1 MISAQTDPLIAGQ
14 TDPPANTGSLIDER
28 GRDVLDFDRIRE
40 RLAGLTHAAQA
51 YARAA
56 QLEPSTDFDEV
67 RRLVAQTTEMR
78 ALTREAGFGLA
89 RIADTEAALANTAR
103 GVPISALDLRSI
115 ADALAAAAYAARTI
129 RESEQT
135 PLLREQIADFR
146 ALPNIVARIIE
157 AIDERGAVLDRASPA
172 LGRIRRSI
180 AQAQDDARERAAAVL
195 RSAKY
200 SRAIQDHIVTV
211 RDGRFVVP
219 IKAEFGGEVPG
230 IVHDASSSGATLFIE
245 PLEALETNN
254 RLRSLRVAEEHEV
267 ARILT
272 ELGRLV
278 GGEARQIGLDLEL
291 YVQLDLAYARAV
303 LAERMNA
310 VAPQLVDEAVIDVLD
325 GRHPLLDERA
335 VPQSLRLDDDIRLLL
350 ISGPNM
356 GGKTVALKMVGL
368 FVTMAGCG
376 MHVPA
381 ASVTVG
387 RFTRIF
393 TDIGDEQSIAQNA
406 STFSAHLRRLAAIVA
421 GADARALILID
432 EIGAGTEPGAGAAL
446 AVAVL
451 ERFIAVG
458 ARCIATTH
466 ATELKLF
473 GAEHAHVRNASVRFD
488 PQTYAPTYQLDIG
501 SPGQSLA
508 FALARTMQL
517 DPQVVA
523 RAEALLSRAERD
535 YDRALAELA
544 QERTRTTQERER
556 LDRDRAELHTLQ
568 EVARRKGEAAERERR
583 ELSNRAEARL
593 AEALR
598 RFTAE
603 LERRAAQNGGARVR
617 VTAGQTD
624 LLARTLDEMRRDL
637 GIEGVPRSGPPARAP
652 LGVGDRVT
660 VTSLDQEAVVAE
672 DFGDTVLVTIG
683 SMRMTVPKSELQR
696 RGGPPP
702 PKRDQAAGAARL
714 AAATNAQTQL
724 DVRGQ
729 RYVEAE
735 PKVDQW
741 IDQAALVGT
750 SPLRLIHGKGSGLL
764 GRGLQ
769 EYLRAHPGVTGVRY
783 GNADEGGSGVTVFEL
798 R

>member
-1 MISAQTDPLIAGQ
+1 M
-14 TDPPANTGSLIDER
+14 SLIDAR
-28 GRDVLDFDRIRE
+28 GREVLDFGRVRE

-51 YARAA
+51 FERALE
-56 QLEPSTDFDEV
+56 LEPSTDFAEV
-67 RRLVAQTTEMR
+67 RRLVAETGEMR
-78 ALTREAGFGLA
+78 ELVRTAGFGLT
-89 RIADTEAALANTAR
+89 RVADIDAALGTAAR
-103 GVPISALDLRSI
+103 GVPISALDLRAV
-115 ADALAAAAYAARTI
+115 ADALAAAAYAARTV
-129 RESEQT
+129 RESEHT
-135 PLLREQIADFR
+135 PLLRERIAAFR
-146 ALPNIVARIIE
+146 PLPDIVNRITA
-157 AIDERGAVLDRASPA
+157 AIDERGTLLDRASPA
-172 LGRIRRSI
+172 LARLRRGI
-180 AQAQDDARERAAAVL
+180 AQAQDAARERAATIL
-195 RSAKY
+195 RSPKY
-200 SRAIQDHIVTV
+200 SRAIQDQIVTV

-254 RLRSLRVAEEHEV
+254 RLRALRLQEEHEV
-267 ARILT
+267 ARILA
-272 ELGRLV
+272 ELSALAGNAA
-278 GGEARQIGLDLEL
+278 EQIGVDVAL
-291 YVQLDLAYARAV
+291 YVELDLAYARAS

-310 VAPQLVDEAVIDVLD
+310 VAPLLADEAMVDITA
-325 GRHPLLDERA
+325 GRHPLLDDRA
-335 VPQSLRLDDDIRLLL
+335 VPQSLRLDDDVRLLL

-368 FVTMAGCG
+368 FLTMAGCG

-381 ASVTVG
+381 VEATLG

-406 STFSAHLRRLAAIVA
+406 STFSAHLRRLAEIVA
-421 GADARALILID
+421 GADERALILID

-451 ERFIAVG
+451 ERFIVAG

-488 PQTYAPTYQLDIG
+488 PDTYAPTYQLDIG

-508 FALARTMQL
+508 FALARRMQL
-517 DPQVVA
+517 DPAVVA
-523 RAEALLSRAERD
+523 RAQDLLSSAERD

-544 QERTRTTQERER
+544 HERTEVARERER
-556 LDRDRAELHTLQ
+556 LDQERLQ
-568 EVARRKGEAAERERR
+568 VHALEDVARRTTETAERERR
-583 ELSNRAEARL
+583 ELAARAEARL

-598 RFTAE
+598 TFTAE
-603 LERRAAQNGGARVR
+603 LARRGANGTERTRPR
-617 VTAGQTD
+617 VTPGQAG
-624 LLARTLDEMRRDL
+624 LLSRTLDEMRRDL
-637 GIEGVPRSGPPARAP
+637 GLERAP
-652 LGVGDRVT
+652 RARQGPQRIGVGDRVM
-660 VTSLDQEAVVAE
+660 VDALEQEGVVAE
-672 DFGDTVLVTIG
+672 DLGDSALVTIG
-683 SMRMTVPKSELQR
+683 SMRMTVPKTELHR
-696 RGGPPP
+696 RGGPVPR
-702 PKRDQAAGAARL
+702 KRERVAGDAQF
-714 AAATNAQTQL
+714 AAASRAQTQL

-729 RYVEAE
+729 RYIEAE

-741 IDQAALVGT
+741 IDRAALMGY
-750 SPLRLIHGKGSGLL
+750 SPLRLVHGKGTGLL

-769 EYLRAHPGVTGVRY
+769 EHLRAHPAVAEVRY

>member
-1 MISAQTDPLIAGQ
+1 MSMLDA
-14 TDPPANTGSLIDER
+14 R
-28 GRDVLDFDRIRE
+28 GCDVLDFGRIRE
-40 RLAGLTHAAQA
+40 RLAGATHAVGA
-51 YARAA
+51 YARA
-56 QLEPSTDFDEV
+56 LEVEPSVDFAYV
-67 RRLVAQTTEMR
+67 RRLVAETAEMR
-78 ALTREAGFGLA
+78 ELLRDGGLGLTQ
-89 RIADTEAALANTAR
+89 IADVASALATAARAVPIAALE
-103 GVPISALDLRSI
+103 LRAI
-115 ADALAAAAYAARTI
+115 ADALAAAAYAARMV
-129 RESEQT
+129 RESDRT
-135 PLLREQIADFR
+135 PLLRERIAGFV
-146 ALPNIVARIIE
+146 ALPSVVNRVTD

-172 LGRIRRSI
+172 LARIRRGI
-180 AQAQDDARERAAAVL
+180 AQAQDDARERAAALL

-200 SRAIQDHIVTV
+200 SRAVQDQIITV

-219 IKAEFGGEVPG
+219 IKAEFAGEVPG

-254 RLRSLRVAEEHEV
+254 RLRSLRVQEEHEV
-267 ARILT
+267 ARILA
-272 ELGRLV
+272 ELSSLV
-278 GGEARQIGLDLEL
+278 GNQARQIEVDIDL
-291 YVQLDLAYARAV
+291 YVELDLACARAT
-303 LAERMNA
+303 LADRMHA
-310 VAPQLVDEAVIDVLD
+310 VPPQLVDDALIDVHD
-325 GRHPLLDERA
+325 GRHPLLDDRA
-335 VPQSLRLDDDIRLLL
+335 IPQSLRLDADLRLLL

-368 FVTMAGCG
+368 FVAMAGCG

-381 ASVTVG
+381 VAATIG
-387 RFTRIF
+387 RFSRIF

-421 GADARALILID
+421 GADDRSLILID

-473 GAEHAHVRNASVRFD
+473 GAGHAHVRNASVRFD
-488 PQTYAPTYQLDIG
+488 PVTYAPTYQLDIG

-517 DPQVVA
+517 DPDVVA
-523 RAEALLSRAERD
+523 RAEGLLSEAERD

-544 QERTRTTQERER
+544 HERTRLTQERER
-556 LDRDRAELHTLQ
+556 LDRERGELHTLA
-568 EVARRKGEAAERERR
+568 EVARRKAESVERERR
-583 ELSNRAEARL
+583 EFAARAESRL

-598 RFTAE
+598 HFTAE
-603 LERRAAQNGGARVR
+603 LERRAAQNGGRTRARV
-617 VTAGQTD
+617 TPGQSD
-624 LLARTLDEMRRDL
+624 LLSRTIEEMRRDL
-637 GIEGVPRSGPPARAP
+637 GIDGAPRPSGPAKARIA
-652 LGVGDRVT
+652 VGDRVV
-660 VTSLDQEAVVAE
+660 VTTLDQEGVVAQDLGE
-672 DFGDTVLVTIG
+672 SALVTIG
-683 SMRMTVPKSELQR
+683 SMRITVPKAELRR
-696 RGGPPP
+696 RGGPQPR
-702 PKRDQAAGAARL
+702 PKHDRAASEARL
-714 AAATNAQTQL
+714 TAATNAQTQL

-741 IDQAALVGT
+741 IDQAVLNGY
-750 SPLRLIHGKGSGLL
+750 SPLRLVHGKGTGLL

-769 EYLRAHPGVTGVRY
+769 EYLRAHPSVTGVRY

>member
-1 MISAQTDPLIAGQ
+1 MSV
-14 TDPPANTGSLIDER
+14 IDAH

-40 RLAGLTHAAQA
+40 RLAGLTHAAPA

-56 QLEPSTDFDEV
+56 DLEPSSDFAQV
-67 RRLVAQTTEMR
+67 RRLVAETSEMR

-89 RIADTEAALANTAR
+89 RIADVDEALANAAR
-103 GVPISALDLRSI
+103 GVPIAALDLRAI
-115 ADALAAAAYAARTI
+115 ADALGAAAYAARTI
-129 RESEQT
+129 RESEHT
-135 PLLREQIADFR
+135 PLLRERIAAFR
-146 ALPNIVARIIE
+146 PLPNIVARIVE
-157 AIDERGAVLDRASPA
+157 AIDERGFVLDRASPA
-172 LGRIRRSI
+172 LGRIRRGI
-180 AQAQDDARERAAAVL
+180 VQAQDDARERAAAVL

-200 SRAIQDHIVTV
+200 ARAIQDHIVTV

-254 RLRSLRVAEEHEV
+254 RLRSLRVQEEHEV
-267 ARILT
+267 ARILA
-272 ELGRLV
+272 ELSALAGS
-278 GGEARQIGLDLEL
+278 EAAQIGVDVAL
-291 YVQLDLAYARAV
+291 YVELDLAAARAA
-303 LAERMNA
+303 LAERMDA
-310 VAPQLVDEAVIDVLD
+310 VAPLLVDEAVIDVHD
-325 GRHPLLDERA
+325 GRHPLLDDRA

-376 MHVPA
+376 MHLPA
-381 ASVTVG
+381 VTATIG

-406 STFSAHLRRLAAIVA
+406 STFSAHLRRLAAIVD
-421 GADARALILID
+421 GADDRALILID

-451 ERFIAVG
+451 ERFIVVG

-488 PQTYAPTYQLDIG
+488 PLTYAPTYQLDIG

-517 DPQVVA
+517 DPEVVA

-544 QERTRTTQERER
+544 HERTRTTQERER
-556 LDRDRAELHTLQ
+556 LDRERVELHTLE
-568 EVARRKGEAAERERR
+568 EVARRKADVAERERH
-583 ELSNRAEARL
+583 ELASRAEARL
-593 AEALR
+593 ADALR

-603 LERRAAQNGGARVR
+603 LERRSAQNGPRTRARV
-617 VTAGQTD
+617 TPGQSD
-624 LLARTLDEMRRDL
+624 LLARTIDEMRRDL
-637 GIEGVPRSGPPARAP
+637 GIDAAPRRSGTAKQPI
-652 LGVGDRVT
+652 GVGDRVV
-660 VTSLDQEAVVAE
+660 VTTLDQEGVVAE
-672 DFGDTVLVTIG
+672 DFGEFALVTIG
-683 SMRMTVPKSELQR
+683 SMRTTVPKAELQR
-696 RGGPPP
+696 RGGAAPRPA
-702 PKRDQAAGAARL
+702 RDQGASAAKL
-714 AAATNAQTQL
+714 ATASNAQTQL

-741 IDQAALVGT
+741 IDGAVLMGY
-750 SPLRLIHGKGSGLL
+750 SPLRLVHGKGTGLL

-769 EYLRAHPGVTGVRY
+769 EYLRAHPNVTGVRY

>member
-1 MISAQTDPLIAGQ
+1 MSALDA
-14 TDPPANTGSLIDER
+14 R
-28 GRDVLDFDRIRE
+28 GREVLDFARVCE
-40 RLAGLTHAAQA
+40 RLAAHTHADA
-51 YARAA
+51 ARARA
-56 QLEPSTDFDEV
+56 LALEPAADFAEV
-67 RRLVAQTTEMR
+67 RRLVAETAEMR
-78 ALTREAGFGLA
+78 ALLRATGLGLA
-89 RIADTEAALANTAR
+89 RIADVDAALARVAR
-103 GVPISALDLRSI
+103 GVPVAALELRAI
-115 ADALAAAAYAARTI
+115 GDALAAAAHAARAI
-129 RESEQT
+129 RESDAT
-135 PLLREQIADFR
+135 PLLRERIAAFV
-146 ALPNIVARIIE
+146 ALPALVGRITD
-157 AIDERGAVLDRASPA
+157 AIDERGTVLDRASIA
-172 LGRIRRSI
+172 LARIRRGI
-180 AQAQDDARERAAAVL
+180 AQAQDDARDRAAAVL

-200 SRAIQDHIVTV
+200 ARAIQDQIVTV

-219 IKAEFGGEVPG
+219 IKAEFSGEVPG

-267 ARILT
+267 ARILA
-272 ELGRLV
+272 ELGALA
-278 GGEARQIGLDLEL
+278 GSHAAQIATDVAL
-291 YVQLDLAYARAV
+291 YVEIDLAGARAA
-303 LAERMNA
+303 LAERMSA
-310 VAPQLVDEAVIDVLD
+310 VAPDLVDDATIDVHD
-325 GRHPLLDERA
+325 GRHPLLDDRA
-335 VPQSLRLDDDIRLLL
+335 VPQSLRLDDEVRLLL

-368 FVTMAGCG
+368 FVTMASCG

-381 ASVTVG
+381 VAATIG

-406 STFSAHLRRLAAIVA
+406 STFSAHLRRLAGIVA
-421 GADARALILID
+421 GADDRALILID

-451 ERFIAVG
+451 ERFIAAG

-488 PQTYAPTYQLDIG
+488 PVTYAPTYALDIG

-517 DPQVVA
+517 DAAVVE
-523 RAEALLSRAERD
+523 RAEALLSSAERD

-544 QERTRTTQERER
+544 HERTRLTQERER
-556 LDRDRAELHTLQ
+556 LDRERAELHTLA
-568 EVARRKGEAAERERR
+568 EVARRKTESVERERR
-583 ELSNRAEARL
+583 ELANRAEARL
-593 AEALR
+593 ADALR
-598 RFTAE
+598 RFTTE
-603 LERRAAQNGGARVR
+603 LERRAAQNGGRTRARV
-617 VTAGQTD
+617 TPGQSD
-624 LLARTLDEMRRDL
+624 LLARTIDDMRREL
-637 GIEGVPRSGPPARAP
+637 GIDGAPRPGGPATSVPI
-652 LGVGDRVT
+652 GVGDRVV
-660 VTSLDQEAVVAE
+660 VTSLDQEGVVAE
-672 DFGDTVLVTIG
+672 DLGDTALVTIG
-683 SMRMTVPKSELQR
+683 AMRMTVPKTELHR
-696 RGGPPP
+696 RGGPAAR
-702 PKRDQAAGAARL
+702 PKRDHAAGAAKL

-735 PKVDQW
+735 PKVDAW
-741 IDQAALVGT
+741 IDSAVLNGY
-750 SPLRLIHGKGSGLL
+750 SPLRLVHGKGTGLL

-769 EYLRAHPGVTGVRY
+769 EFLRGHPHVTGVRY